1 MTRFTEQTEGAQ
13 AWNDRQ
19 REAAL
24 AANRE
29 LLARF
34 EASGL
39 SLRAFAT
46 REGMTPQALS
56 KRLGKA
62 RGS

>member
-13 AWNDRQ
+13 AWNERQ
-19 REAAL
+19 REQAL
-24 AANRE
+24 EANRE

-39 SLRAFAT
+39 SLRAFAAA
-46 REGMTPQALS
+46 EGMTPQALS
-56 KRLGKA
+56 KRLSKA
-62 RGS
+62 RAG